1 MAVLKIFPLMLMT
14 VINLRML
21 SIRGVQLL
29 YTVCQKT
36 VPLLIFK
43 QHRET
48 LTKLRMTSTFHK
60 VV

>member
-1 MAVLKIFPLMLMT
+1 MLMT